1 MKLKYIVNID
11 LNSKVAR
18 VVQIRAMA
26 NEFYNILGDDFECLV
41 SQKSPFDDKYFEIIK
56 STSNKKESSLLRKLL
71 FHIGAYKQIKNSS
84 DETVIYSRN
93 LSIVFLAHILGK
105 KSAWELH
112 DNLGKFNSFLLKKIN
127 NLTIIAIS
135 EALINYYN
143 EYFKE
148 IVKENELNQNIIL
161 ARSGVYIDNYDKYNA
176 SQKRKLI
183 LLEQFKLPIDKTIIV
198 HSGSLY
204 EGRGAEL
211 FEIILSNFPD
221 ILFLQIGGKDKDI
234 SKWEKRYS
242 QYLNIKFIPNQ
253 INNKLIEYQLC
264 ADLSFLP
271 MTKQSPIWQYTSP
284 MKAFEYMASRVPI
297 LCSDTGAVS
306 EIINKNNAIIF
317 DSEDENSLIEAI
329 KYFQANQEEAKKL
342 AQKAYQDVKAY
353 DWKNRAKNIIKEL
366 E

>member
-1 MKLKYIVNID
+1 
-11 LNSKVAR
+11 
-18 VVQIRAMA
+18 
-26 NEFYNILGDDFECLV
+26 
-41 SQKSPFDDKYFEIIK
+41 
-56 STSNKKESSLLRKLL
+56 
-71 FHIGAYKQIKNSS
+71 
-84 DETVIYSRN
+84 
-93 LSIVFLAHILGK
+93 LGK

-143 EYFKE
+143 ENFKE
-148 IVKENELNQNIIL
+148 IVKEKELNQNIIL

-264 ADLSFLP
+264 ADLLFLP
-271 MTKQSPIWQYTSP
+271 MTNQSPICQYTSP

-297 LCSDTGAVS
+297 LCSDTGAGS

-329 KYFQANQEEAKKL
+329 KYFQANQEKAKKL
-342 AQKAYQDVKAY
+342 AQKAYQDVQAY
-353 DWKNRAKNIIKEL
+353 DWKNRAQNIIKEL